1 MDYFLELFC
10 GRRSKSKE
18 GWCNGLL
25 SCFKPSKKVWLFK
38 NRCRKKR
45 DWGTSSVSESLRA
58 KDPGFDPQ
66 HHSKQTNKTGYIHS
80 YVKIEQAGTMTLAL
94 RVYVAS
100 FF

>member
-1 MDYFLELFC
+1 
-10 GRRSKSKE
+10 
-18 GWCNGLL
+18 
-25 SCFKPSKKVWLFK
+25 
-38 NRCRKKR
+38 
-45 DWGTSSVSESLRA
+45 VSESLRA